1 MTALRRVQKE
11 FRDLITRPVE
21 GIVVTPKDE
30 NMFFWECDLKGPV
43 GTPYQ
48 GGTFHFTI
56 EFPDTFPFKP
66 PTVTFTTKI
75 YHPGI
80 NEEGHIC
87 LSMLRDEWKPATSL
101 TTVLK
106 TIYDKIG
113 KPSPDDPFDTEVA
126 AVLKNDEPKFKATA
140 KEWVKKYAT

>member
-1 MTALRRVQKE
+1 MTAVRRISKE
-11 FRDLITRPVE
+11 LNDLNARPVE
-21 GIVVTPKDE
+21 GVLVTPKDD
-30 NMFFWECDLKGPV
+30 NMLFWNCNLKGPADS
-43 GTPYQ
+43 PYK

-66 PTVTFTTKI
+66 PTVSFTTKI

-87 LSMLRDEWKPATSL
+87 LPMLRDEWKPATSVS
-101 TTVLK
+101 TVLK
-106 TIYDKIG
+106 TIRDKIG
-113 KPSPDDPFDTEVA
+113 KPSADDPFDADVA

-140 KEWVKKYAT
+140 QEWTKKFAT